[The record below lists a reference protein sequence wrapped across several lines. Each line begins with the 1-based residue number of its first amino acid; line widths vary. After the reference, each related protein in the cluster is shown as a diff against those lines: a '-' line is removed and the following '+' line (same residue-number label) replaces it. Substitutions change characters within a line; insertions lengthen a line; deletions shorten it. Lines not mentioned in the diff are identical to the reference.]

1 MSDKLRT
8 QTLAAMNRITSADHP
23 NLVDSI
29 INELKSSRV
38 NFRMPNSFSHS
49 TMIPFDWDDS
59 DDVKAAIESAMNYVE
74 PKVLS
79 NIGGDEY
86 VEYPQ
91 TGEHIVRV
99 NYADAYII
107 LITL

>member
-1 MSDKLRT
+1 MSKLKT
-8 QTLAAMNRITSADHP
+8 QIIAAQKRLQASDQP

-29 INELKSSRV
+29 IAELKSSRV
-38 NFRMPNSFSHS
+38 NFRMPNSFSNS
-49 TMIPFDWDDS
+49 TLIPFDWDDS
-59 DDVKAAIESAMNYVE
+59 DDVKTAIESAMNYAE

-91 TGEHIVRV
+91 TGEYIVRV

-107 LITL
+107 LITV

>member
-1 MSDKLRT
+1 MSKLQT
-8 QTLAAMNRITSADHP
+8 QITAAQKRLQASEQP

-29 INELKSSRV
+29 LAELKSSRV

-49 TMIPFDWDDS
+49 TLIPFDWDDS
-59 DDVKAAIESAMNYVE
+59 DDVKDAIESAMNYVE
-74 PKVLS
+74 PKVLA

-91 TGEHIVRV
+91 AGEYIVRV